1 MEFPAQWNVF
11 PLEDF
16 DTAAARTQGAAGMEL
31 MAQMRPNGRL
41 LDHVR
46 IAMGGNEILETVIPL
61 DRLFPS
67 PSLNNWKGKI
77 QFWARDTAIRRN
89 MSTSQWKDAY
99 TMIHSHEIQVEDAGG
114 EEVNIEQ
121 VIRSLDELPGGAGR
135 VAVIRHAVVI
145 GEDQK
150 MNLELQSLPVS
161 LATVNGKPSYRG

>member
-1 MEFPAQWNVF
+1 MEFPMPWSAF

-46 IAMGGNEILETVIPL
+46 VATGGNEILEAEVQLSNLI
-61 DRLFPS
+61 PS
-67 PSLNNWKGKI
+67 PNLNNWKARI

-89 MSTSQWKDAY
+89 MTTSGWKDVYAL
-99 TMIHSHEIQVEDAGG
+99 IHSHDIQVVESDDSPVDI
-114 EEVNIEQ
+114 EEVVRELDGLPAAIG
-121 VIRSLDELPGGAGR
+121 RS
-135 VAVIRHAVVI
+135 AVIRHAVVI
-145 GEDQK
+145 GEDQR
-150 MNLELQSLPVS
+150 MALELQSLPVS